1 MLKLAGIEPD
11 GFVAPSYA
19 YTAALRQALRRR
31 FLWWAGLRVQQ
42 PRRRRTATGDRLGA
56 PAFSF
61 AADGKLGRL
70 LSPPLVRAGAM
81 LPTST
86 LRLDL
91 HPADLRHA
99 RHMMA
104 LEWVLQRAGRRARRS
119 PTTS

>member
-1 MLKLAGIEPD
+1 MG
-11 GFVAPSYA
+11 GH
-19 YTAALRQALRRR
+19 AARP
-31 FLWWAGLRVQQ
+31 
-42 PRRRRTATGDRLGA
+42 PRRRREDGRDAASSRA

-61 AADGKLGRL
+61 AADGLLGRV

-99 RHMMA
+99 RHMLA
-104 LEWVLQRAGRRARRS
+104 LEWVLQRSRLREAVTYRQLAGARGQSRAPPALGPPPSLSRARS
-119 PTTS
+119 AATG